1 MCTHH
6 IWEPV
11 RNKSQELIFQE
22 NSSASH
28 TPRSQVNQ
36 QSLGLNLNSE
46 PHLCWGI
53 RAAVGTA
60 PPAGRFRS
68 AAGAARTAGPMHGW
82 GCTLLRSTLE
92 NQVQVNVK
100 RSSKCPRESPKYNS
114 QALMFTSGHLDVR
127 SLTSVKCLNVTSM
140 RGDPPSPAQLQSQYY
155 HKPLSHRA
163 ISHLPG

>member
-1 MCTHH
+1 
-6 IWEPV
+6 
-11 RNKSQELIFQE
+11 
-22 NSSASH
+22 
-28 TPRSQVNQ
+28 
-36 QSLGLNLNSE
+36 
-46 PHLCWGI
+46 
-53 RAAVGTA
+53 
-60 PPAGRFRS
+60 
-68 AAGAARTAGPMHGW
+68 MHGW

-114 QALMFTSGHLDVR
+114 QVLGVR